1 MGRSYSYR
9 PSPPRRRYRSPSP
22 VGYYKGRSRD
32 APTSL
37 LVRNLRLDCR
47 PDDLRRPFGRF
58 GRLKDIYIPRNYY
71 TGLVCLIGSV
81 EDEEMFWSKS
91 KLVQWLRKGEGHLQ
105 DLHMVTP
112 GLLATRVRQT
122 TEETTHV
129 RQSTGEA
136 IRFVMEALFLSSSS
150 SSIAAPNKLFRRD
163 WCTLVTDKK
172 RLGLTWCR
180 VGGGGGDGRNIK
192 PERPIRV
199 SSLLKDRG
207 QVLIREQ
214 SSPAVDAD
222 TLVVSPNGNERAIE
236 INGVKTLMPFSGA
249 AKVGSKEGLGIVSF
263 LQGKKFLITG
273 STGFLAKV
281 LIEKVL
287 RMAPDVGK
295 IYLLIKAKNKE
306 AAIARL
312 KSEVLDTELF
322 KTLRETHG
330 ASYQS
335 FMLDKLVPVTGNICD
350 SNIGLQVDSAEEIAK
365 EVDVIINSA
374 ANTTFNERYDVAL
387 DINTR
392 GPGNLMGF
400 AKKCKKLKL
409 FLQVSTAYVN
419 GQRQGRIMEKPFSM
433 GDCIATENF
442 LEGNRKALD
451 VDREMKLALDAARK
465 GTQDQEEAQKM
476 KDLGLERAR
485 SYGWQDTYVFTKAMG
500 EMMINSTRGDVP
512 VVIIR
517 PSVIE
522 STYKDPFPGWMEGNR
537 MMDPIVLCYGK
548 GQLTGFLV
556 DPKGVLDVVPADM
569 VVNATLA
576 AIAKHG
582 VAKTDQEP
590 EINVYQI
597 ASSAINPLVFE
608 NLAELL
614 YNHYKSTPCMDSK
627 GVPIMVPLMKLFDSV
642 DDFSD
647 HLWKDAQER
656 SGLMNGVSLADSKM
670 LQKLKFIC
678 KKSVEQAKHLA
689 TIYEPY
695 TFYGGRFDNSNTQR
709 LLEYM
714 SEAEKNEF
722 GFDVGNINWK
732 DYITNVHIPGLRKH
746 VLKGRA

>member
-1 MGRSYSYR
+1 
-9 PSPPRRRYRSPSP
+9 
-22 VGYYKGRSRD
+22 
-32 APTSL
+32 
-37 LVRNLRLDCR
+37 
-47 PDDLRRPFGRF
+47 
-58 GRLKDIYIPRNYY
+58 
-71 TGLVCLIGSV
+71 
-81 EDEEMFWSKS
+81 
-91 KLVQWLRKGEGHLQ
+91 
-105 DLHMVTP
+105 
-112 GLLATRVRQT
+112 
-122 TEETTHV
+122 
-129 RQSTGEA
+129 
-136 IRFVMEALFLSSSS
+136 MEALFLSYSS
-150 SSIAAPNKLFRRD
+150 SSIAASIKLSRLHDRRD
-163 WCTLVTDKK
+163 WCTLLRDKK
-172 RLGLTWCR
+172 RVGPTWCR

-214 SSPAVDAD
+214 SSPAMDAE
-222 TLVVSPNGNERAIE
+222 TLVLSPNVNGTAIE
-236 INGVKTLMPFSGA
+236 MNGVKTLMPFNGA
-249 AKVGSKEGLGIVSF
+249 AMVGIKQGLGIVSY
-263 LQGKKFLITG
+263 LQGKTFLITG

-306 AAIARL
+306 AAVHRL
-312 KSEVLDTELF
+312 KNEVLDAELF

-350 SNIGLQVDSAEEIAK
+350 SNIGLQTDSAEEIAK
-365 EVDVIINSA
+365 EVDVIVNSA

-442 LEGNRKALD
+442 MEGNRRALD
-451 VDREMKLALDAARK
+451 IDKEMKLALDAARK
-465 GTQDQEEAQKM
+465 GTQDQDEAQKM

-522 STYKDPFPGWMEGNR
+522 STCKDPFPGWMEGNR

-582 VAKTDQEP
+582 MAKADTEP

-608 NLAELL
+608 DLAELL

-627 GVPIMVPLMKLFDSV
+627 GVPIRVPLMKLFDSV

-647 HLWKDAQER
+647 HLWRDAQER
-656 SGLMNGVSLADSKM
+656 SGLMNGMDSSDSKI

-695 TFYGGRFDNSNTQR
+695 TFYGGRFDNSNTHR
-709 LLEYM
+709 LMENM
-714 SEAEKNEF
+714 SEEEKVEF
-722 GFDVGNINWK
+722 GFDVGSINWN
-732 DYITNVHIPGLRKH
+732 DYITNGDNKGQQVAVKVILKEKMKTAIAIEDVSREVKILRALSGH
-746 VLKGRA
+746 DDLLYFYDAY

>member
-1 MGRSYSYR
+1 
-9 PSPPRRRYRSPSP
+9 
-22 VGYYKGRSRD
+22 
-32 APTSL
+32 
-37 LVRNLRLDCR
+37 
-47 PDDLRRPFGRF
+47 
-58 GRLKDIYIPRNYY
+58 
-71 TGLVCLIGSV
+71 
-81 EDEEMFWSKS
+81 
-91 KLVQWLRKGEGHLQ
+91 
-105 DLHMVTP
+105 
-112 GLLATRVRQT
+112 
-122 TEETTHV
+122 
-129 RQSTGEA
+129 
-136 IRFVMEALFLSSSS
+136 MEALFLTSSS

-163 WCTLVTDKK
+163 WCTLVRDKR
-172 RLGLTWCR
+172 RLSPTWCR
-180 VGGGGGDGRNIK
+180 VGGGGGDGRSIK
-192 PERPIRV
+192 PERSIMV

-214 SSPAVDAD
+214 SSPAMDAE
-222 TLVVSPNGNERAIE
+222 TLVLSPNENGRYIE
-236 INGVKTLMPFSGA
+236 VNGVKTLLPPFSGA

-306 AAIARL
+306 AAIERL
-312 KSEVLDTELF
+312 KKEVLDTELF
-322 KTLRETHG
+322 NTLRETHG
-330 ASYQS
+330 ASYMS
-335 FMLDKLVPVTGNICD
+335 FMLEKLVPVTGNICD

-451 VDREMKLALDAARK
+451 VAKELKLALDAARE

-522 STYKDPFPGWMEGNR
+522 STYKDPFP
-537 MMDPIVLCYGK
+537 
-548 GQLTGFLV
+548 
-556 DPKGVLDVVPADM
+556 
-569 VVNATLA
+569 
-576 AIAKHG
+576 
-582 VAKTDQEP
+582 
-590 EINVYQI
+590 
-597 ASSAINPLVFE
+597 
-608 NLAELL
+608 
-614 YNHYKSTPCMDSK
+614 
-627 GVPIMVPLMKLFDSV
+627 
-642 DDFSD
+642 
-647 HLWKDAQER
+647 
-656 SGLMNGVSLADSKM
+656 
-670 LQKLKFIC
+670 
-678 KKSVEQAKHLA
+678 
-689 TIYEPY
+689 
-695 TFYGGRFDNSNTQR
+695 
-709 LLEYM
+709 
-714 SEAEKNEF
+714 
-722 GFDVGNINWK
+722 
-732 DYITNVHIPGLRKH
+732 
-746 VLKGRA
+746 

>member
-1 MGRSYSYR
+1 
-9 PSPPRRRYRSPSP
+9 
-22 VGYYKGRSRD
+22 
-32 APTSL
+32 
-37 LVRNLRLDCR
+37 
-47 PDDLRRPFGRF
+47 
-58 GRLKDIYIPRNYY
+58 
-71 TGLVCLIGSV
+71 
-81 EDEEMFWSKS
+81 
-91 KLVQWLRKGEGHLQ
+91 
-105 DLHMVTP
+105 
-112 GLLATRVRQT
+112 
-122 TEETTHV
+122 
-129 RQSTGEA
+129 
-136 IRFVMEALFLSSSS
+136 MEALFLSSSS
-150 SSIAAPNKLFRRD
+150 SSIVASNKLTRLHNHCVWSTVIR
-163 WCTLVTDKK
+163 DKK
-172 RLGLTWCR
+172 RFGPTWCR
-180 VGGGGGDGRNIK
+180 VGGGGDGGRNSNA
-192 PERPIRV
+192 ERPIRV

-214 SSPAVDAD
+214 SSPAMDAE
-222 TLVVSPNGNERAIE
+222 TLVLSPNGNGRTIE

-249 AKVGSKEGLGIVSF
+249 SMVGMKEGLGIISF

-287 RMAPDVGK
+287 RMAPDVSK
-295 IYLLIKAKNKE
+295 IYLLIKAKSKE
-306 AAIARL
+306 AAIERL
-312 KSEVLDTELF
+312 KNEVLDAELF
-322 KTLRETHG
+322 NTLKDTHG
-330 ASYQS
+330 ASYMS
-335 FMLDKLVPVTGNICD
+335 FMLTKLIPVTGNICD
-350 SNIGLQVDSAEEIAK
+350 SNIGLQADSAEEIAK

-451 VDREMKLALDAARK
+451 VDREMKLALEAARK
-465 GTQDQEEAQKM
+465 GTQNQDEAQKM

-582 VAKTDQEP
+582 MAMSDPEP

-608 NLAELL
+608 DLAELL
-614 YNHYKSTPCMDSK
+614 YNHYKTSPCMDSK
-627 GVPIMVPLMKLFDSV
+627 GDPIMVRLMKLFNSV

-647 HLWKDAQER
+647 HLWRDAQER
-656 SGLMNGVSLADSKM
+656 SGLMSGMSSVDSKM
-670 LQKLKFIC
+670 MQKLKFIC

-709 LLEYM
+709 LMENM
-714 SEAEKNEF
+714 SEDEKREF
-722 GFDVGNINWK
+722 GFDVGSINWT
-732 DYITNVHIPGLRKH
+732 DYITNVHIPGLRRH

>member
-1 MGRSYSYR
+1 
-9 PSPPRRRYRSPSP
+9 
-22 VGYYKGRSRD
+22 
-32 APTSL
+32 
-37 LVRNLRLDCR
+37 
-47 PDDLRRPFGRF
+47 
-58 GRLKDIYIPRNYY
+58 
-71 TGLVCLIGSV
+71 
-81 EDEEMFWSKS
+81 
-91 KLVQWLRKGEGHLQ
+91 
-105 DLHMVTP
+105 
-112 GLLATRVRQT
+112 
-122 TEETTHV
+122 
-129 RQSTGEA
+129 
-136 IRFVMEALFLSSSS
+136 MEALFSSSS
-150 SSIAAPNKLFRRD
+150 SSIAASIKLSRLHDRRD
-163 WCTLVTDKK
+163 WCTFLRDKK
-172 RLGLTWCR
+172 RVGPTWCR
-180 VGGGGGDGRNIK
+180 VGGGDGRNIK

-214 SSPAVDAD
+214 SSPAMDAE
-222 TLVVSPNGNERAIE
+222 TLVLSPNV
-236 INGVKTLMPFSGA
+236 NGVKTLMPFNGA
-249 AKVGSKEGLGIVSF
+249 AMVGIKEGLGIVSY
-263 LQGKKFLITG
+263 LQGKTFLITG

-306 AAIARL
+306 AAIQRL
-312 KSEVLDTELF
+312 KNEVLDAELF
-322 KTLRETHG
+322 NTLRETHG
-330 ASYQS
+330 TSYMS
-335 FMLDKLVPVTGNICD
+335 FMLDKLLPVTGNICD
-350 SNIGLQVDSAEEIAK
+350 SNIGLQADSGEEIAK

-419 GQRQGRIMEKPFSM
+419 GQRQGMIMEKPFSM

-442 LEGNRKALD
+442 MEGNRKALD
-451 VDREMKLALDAARK
+451 VDREMKLALDASRK
-465 GTQDQEEAQKM
+465 GTQDQDEAQKM

-582 VAKTDQEP
+582 MAKADPEP

-597 ASSAINPLVFE
+597 ASSAINPLVFKD
-608 NLAELL
+608 LAELL

-627 GVPIMVPLMKLFDSV
+627 GVPIRVPLMKLFDSV

-647 HLWKDAQER
+647 HLWRDAQER
-656 SGLMNGVSLADSKM
+656 SGLMKGMNSSDSKI
-670 LQKLKFIC
+670 LQKLKFMC

-695 TFYGGRFDNSNTQR
+695 TFYGGRFDNSNTHR
-709 LLEYM
+709 LMENM
-714 SEAEKNEF
+714 SEEEKSVF
-722 GFDVGNINWK
+722 GFDVGSINWN
-732 DYITNVHIPGLRKH
+732 DYITNVHIPGLRRH

>member
-1 MGRSYSYR
+1 
-9 PSPPRRRYRSPSP
+9 
-22 VGYYKGRSRD
+22 
-32 APTSL
+32 
-37 LVRNLRLDCR
+37 
-47 PDDLRRPFGRF
+47 
-58 GRLKDIYIPRNYY
+58 
-71 TGLVCLIGSV
+71 
-81 EDEEMFWSKS
+81 
-91 KLVQWLRKGEGHLQ
+91 
-105 DLHMVTP
+105 
-112 GLLATRVRQT
+112 
-122 TEETTHV
+122 
-129 RQSTGEA
+129 
-136 IRFVMEALFLSSSS
+136 MEALFLSTSS
-150 SSIAAPNKLFRRD
+150 SSIAASNKLARLHNRRD
-163 WCTLVTDKK
+163 WSTLIRDK
-172 RLGLTWCR
+172 RSLCSTWCR
-180 VGGGGGDGRNIK
+180 VGGDGSNGRNNK

-214 SSPAVDAD
+214 SSPGMDAE
-222 TLVVSPNGNERAIE
+222 TLVLSPNGNEIAID
-236 INGVKTLMPFSGA
+236 INGVKTLMPFDGDTM
-249 AKVGSKEGLGIVSF
+249 VGIKEGLGIISY

-306 AAIARL
+306 AAIERL
-312 KSEVLDTELF
+312 KREVLDTELF
-322 KTLRETHG
+322 NTLRETHG
-330 ASYQS
+330 PSYQS
-335 FMLDKLVPVTGNICD
+335 FMLSKLVPVTGNICD
-350 SNIGLQVDSAEEIAK
+350 SNLGLQEDSAEDITK

-374 ANTTFNERYDVAL
+374 ANTTFDERYDVAL

-392 GPGNLMGF
+392 GPGNIMGF

-419 GQRQGRIMEKPFSM
+419 GQRQGRVMEKPFSM
-433 GDCIATENF
+433 GDSIATENF
-442 LEGNRKALD
+442 LEGNRMALD
-451 VDREMKLALDAARK
+451 VNRELNLALDSAIK
-465 GTQDQEEAQKM
+465 GIKDQEETQKM

-582 VAKTDQEP
+582 VVSKPDHEP
-590 EINVYQI
+590 EISVYQI

-608 NLAELL
+608 DLAELL
-614 YNHYKSTPCMDSK
+614 YKHYKTSPCVDSK
-627 GVPIMVPLMKLFDSV
+627 GVPIMVRLMKLFDSV
-642 DDFSD
+642 DDFLD
-647 HLWKDAQER
+647 HLWRDAQER
-656 SGLMNGVSLADSKM
+656 SGLVSGMSSVDSKVM
-670 LQKLKFIC
+670 QKLKFIC

-709 LLEYM
+709 LMENM
-714 SEAEKNEF
+714 SEEEKIAF
-722 GFDVGNINWK
+722 GFDVGSINWK
-732 DYITNVHIPGLRKH
+732 DYITNVHIPGLRRH

>member
-1 MGRSYSYR
+1 
-9 PSPPRRRYRSPSP
+9 
-22 VGYYKGRSRD
+22 
-32 APTSL
+32 
-37 LVRNLRLDCR
+37 
-47 PDDLRRPFGRF
+47 
-58 GRLKDIYIPRNYY
+58 
-71 TGLVCLIGSV
+71 
-81 EDEEMFWSKS
+81 
-91 KLVQWLRKGEGHLQ
+91 
-105 DLHMVTP
+105 
-112 GLLATRVRQT
+112 
-122 TEETTHV
+122 
-129 RQSTGEA
+129 
-136 IRFVMEALFLSSSS
+136 MEALFLSSSS
-150 SSIAAPNKLFRRD
+150 SSIVASNKFARLHNRCD
-163 WCTLVTDKK
+163 WSALVREKK
-172 RLGLTWCR
+172 RIGPTWCR
-180 VGGGGGDGRNIK
+180 VGGGGSDGGRNSNA
-192 PERPIRV
+192 ERPIRV

-214 SSPAVDAD
+214 TPPAMDAE
-222 TLVVSPNGNERAIE
+222 TLVLPPNGNGRAID
-236 INGVKTLMPFSGA
+236 INGVKTLMPFKGA
-249 AKVGSKEGLGIVSF
+249 AMVGMKEGLGIISF

-306 AAIARL
+306 AAIQRL
-312 KSEVLDTELF
+312 KNEVLDAELF
-322 KTLRETHG
+322 NTLRETHG
-330 ASYQS
+330 ASYLS
-335 FMLDKLVPVTGNICD
+335 FMLTKLIPVTGNICD
-350 SNIGLQVDSAEEIAK
+350 SNIGLQADSAEEIAN

-392 GPGNLMGF
+392 GPGNIMGF

-419 GQRQGRIMEKPFSM
+419 GQRQGRVMEKPFSM

-451 VDREMKLALDAARK
+451 VNKEMKLALEAAIK
-465 GTQDQEEAQKM
+465 GTQDQEKAQRM

-582 VAKTDQEP
+582 MAMTDPEP

-608 NLAELL
+608 DLAELL
-614 YNHYKSTPCMDSK
+614 YNHYTSSPCMDSK
-627 GVPIMVPLMKLFDSV
+627 GDPIMVRLMKLFNSV

-647 HLWKDAQER
+647 HLWRDAQER
-656 SGLMNGVSLADSKM
+656 SGLMSGMSSADSKM
-670 LQKLKFIC
+670 MQKLKFIC

-709 LLEYM
+709 LMEKM
-714 SEAEKNEF
+714 SEEEQREF
-722 GFDVGNINWK
+722 GFDVASINWK
-732 DYITNVHIPGLRKH
+732 DYITNVHIPGLRRH